1 MDRQPQHAAETWGS
15 GETLVGNAVAL
26 FLPKE
31 GASPFEEESEVG
43 KPTVRV
49 EPPPEPTDES

>member
-1 MDRQPQHAAETWGS
+1 M
-15 GETLVGNAVAL
+15 GNAVAL